1 MPAKLTPEQQALMQH
16 AQALLP
22 MSIMQLI
29 KRALTLR
36 GALFFQFYI
45 DLKSYELGTQPV
57 PPDLRNTFQKL
68 VNYLAQ
74 IQSPVDHKPLSPLV
88 INHLAESRA
97 EMGMLLGRLVAGR
110 LEDNSTWGKIN
121 DVMIPLIL
129 ETARDKGVY
138 LAARQTGQ
146 RRWATFRKMAGRQED
161 IEKLKDT
168 NPEAYAVVHR
178 YNQTLAQIDD
188 KIEKK
193 ILKSGLTPEKSFI
206 AGSPVHIAED
216 PVTKERMVYDRDGEV
231 LPVAD
236 YIKKRQTQRDADKY
250 LALIPERTQVPLHE
264 LKKLTDEEV
273 DAIPG
278 DVEMASMSD
287 DRAKQGK
294 LTRIFATK
302 RKPVY
307 INDSQGRT
315 RVEARAVITSGRF
328 KGVFLD
334 DMVNGEGRMIEGTA
348 FSFNQ
353 ATGRSGKMPVRIDPA
368 QREPYV
374 TTVVMPVTYK
384 TNGAPIKVDETRLY
398 VRIPPDR
405 KYSNIREQ
413 MKRISC
419 NSRGSAK
426 GCVPSIVWDEHK
438 GHAAGFYFDA
448 KDFSLINETLQGLS
462 LSSGALAVVQD
473 YYKDLGNAEAAT
485 AKENLAHYSAA
496 QLGGFKTSRKN
507 RETGEMEPFDLLTAQ
522 KKVLA
527 WMDANG
533 NKGVCALDCGVGKS
547 LSAISTMQKM
557 SRDGLDAPDAQ
568 YKTPTGQ
575 TVKTNGKYLFVCP
588 AALRGN
594 LPKEIRGFLHEPD
607 SLLKKVDIMSYPT
620 FSGASRSKKWKGQP
634 WDPAEYVAIFFDEAQ
649 KLLKPSSG
657 VSQAALKLWHPH
669 KICLTAS
676 PMEKNPME
684 AYIMAA
690 ISNNTPLFGRSA
702 EATKNRS
709 DLRKFK
715 DRYCEVVGGRIV
727 GIKQDPLTKRD
738 LNTWVR
744 KNIFYVDKKNV
755 EEFALPKLTSE
766 TVAVEMHPTVE
777 HAYRT
782 VTTQFAKMTRGM
794 VAKFRDKG
802 KHSDNPDAPNAR
814 DPRVEKAFS
823 LAFRPVI
830 KLLNELSNS
839 PAKAMG
845 TMAQIME
852 TGKIDN
858 KPVPK
863 FLLPLIEAWEKAF
876 TPDHLRTVSKLV
888 SNPKMEAAENRVRDK
903 LDKTDGSC
911 RTLLFSDDK
920 DMCVETA
927 QHMAKTIAGKHA
939 VGLPQSINLFDGSGE
954 LKEMIFEIDPV
965 VLDKLVKDPEEREKI
980 LKSTGG
986 ISRHELPFGPRPMR
1000 RFPEIPA
1007 GEGNTHYKKE
1017 QWQEFVMKEVMTPDD
1032 SIRTLTLHG
1041 PTYSLGQNLQA
1052 FDTVIHLDRDT
1063 WNSEMMKQ
1071 RTARAWRQGQN
1082 QPVDE
1087 VTIDATYQNSTDEFD
1102 KTLDEI
1108 RGYFQKMDS
1117 DIFTK
1122 VIQDSMDV
1130 DLGEDWKKM
1139 HHQMASTFRL
1149 DRKMVDLIASP
1160 YSGRSEPPGM

>member
-1 MPAKLTPEQQALMQH
+1 MLMQQ

-22 MSIMQLI
+22 MHVMQQI
-29 KRALTLR
+29 RHALTPR
-36 GALFFQFYI
+36 GTLLFQLYI
-45 DLKSYELGTQPV
+45 DLKSYELGVLPV
-57 PPDLRNTFQKL
+57 PPDLKMAFVRAA
-68 VNYLAQ
+68 NYLAQ
-74 IQSPVDHKPLSPLV
+74 IQSPVDHRHLSPLV
-88 INHLAESRA
+88 INHLAEARP
-97 EMGMLLGRLVAGR
+97 EMGMLLGRLVSGK
-110 LEDNSTWGKIN
+110 LDDNVTWGHIN
-121 DVMIPLIL
+121 DIMIPLIL
-129 ETARDKGVY
+129 EVSRDKGVY
-138 LAARQTGQ
+138 LAARQVGS
-146 RRWATFRKMAGRQED
+146 RRWATFRKMGGRQEET
-161 IEKLKDT
+161 EKLKDT

-178 YNQTLAQIDD
+178 YNQTLSQIDERIER
-188 KIEKK
+188 KIV
-193 ILKSGLTPEKSFI
+193 KSGLTPEKAFI
-206 AGSPVHIAED
+206 AGSPVMIASD
-216 PVTKERMVYDRDGEV
+216 PITQERMVYDRDGEV
-231 LPVAD
+231 IPVTE

-250 LALIPERTQVPLHE
+250 LALIPERTQVPISE
-264 LKKLTDEEV
+264 IKKLSDEEV
-273 DAIPG
+273 DNIPG
-278 DVEMASMSD
+278 DVEMASLTD

-294 LTRIFATK
+294 LTRIFQIK
-302 RKPVY
+302 RKPVF
-307 INDSQGRT
+307 INDPEGRT
-315 RVEARAVITSGRF
+315 RMEARAVISSGRF

-334 DMVNGEGRMIEGTA
+334 DMINGQGRMIEGTA
-348 FSFNQ
+348 FSFNP
-353 ATGRSGKMPVRIDPA
+353 ATGRNGKMPVRIDPA

-374 TTVVMPVTYK
+374 TTVTMPVTYK
-384 TNGAPIKVDETRLY
+384 TNGAPIKVNETRLY
-398 VRIPPDR
+398 VRIPSDR
-405 KYSNIREQ
+405 KYASLREQ
-413 MKRISC
+413 MKKVSC

-438 GHAAGFYFDA
+438 GHAAGFYFDP
-448 KDFSLINETLQGLS
+448 KDFNLVNDTLQGLS
-462 LSSGALAVVQD
+462 LSSGALAVIQD
-473 YYKDLGNAEAAT
+473 YYKDLGNAEMAT

-507 RETGEMEPFDLLTAQ
+507 RETGAMEPFDLLTAQ

-533 NKGVCALDCGVGKS
+533 NKGVCALGTGIGKT
-547 LSAISTMQKM
+547 LSSIALMQKM
-557 SRDGLDAPDAQ
+557 TRDGLDSADGQ
-568 YKTPTGQ
+568 YKTPSGKI
-575 TVKTNGKYLFVCP
+575 VKTNGKYLFVCP
-588 AALRGN
+588 ASLRGN
-594 LPKEIRGFLHEPD
+594 LPKEIRAFLHDPD
-607 SLLKKVDIMSYPT
+607 SLLSKVDIMSYPT
-620 FSGASRSKKWKGQP
+620 FSGAARSKKWKGKP

-649 KLLKPSSG
+649 KLLKVSSG
-657 VSQAALKLWHPH
+657 VSQAALKLWHPR
-669 KICLTAS
+669 KVCLTAS

-690 ISNNTPLFGRSA
+690 ISNNTPLFGRSS

-744 KNIFYVDKKNV
+744 KNIFYVDKKSV
-755 EEFALPKLTSE
+755 EEFALPKLTAE

-777 HAYRT
+777 QAYRS

-802 KHSDNPDAPNAR
+802 VHSTNPDAPSAR

-823 LAFRPVI
+823 MAFRPI
-830 KLLNELSNS
+830 LKLLTELSNA
-839 PAKAMG
+839 PDKALR
-845 TMAQIME
+845 TMANIMD
-852 TGKIDN
+852 TGLIDK
-858 KPVPK
+858 KPIPK
-863 FLLPLIEAWEKAF
+863 FLLPLIETWKLAF
-876 TPDHLRTVSKLV
+876 TPDNLKTVAMLV

-903 LDKTDGSC
+903 LDKTDGSS
-911 RTLLFSDDK
+911 RTILFSDDK
-920 DMCVETA
+920 NMCVETA
-927 QHMAKTIAGKHA
+927 QHLAKTIAGKHA
-939 VGLPQSINLFDGSGE
+939 VGLPQSVSIFDGSGE
-954 LKEMIFEIDPV
+954 LKELVFEIDPV
-965 VLDKLVKDPEEREKI
+965 ILGKLVKDPEEQDKI
-980 LKSTGG
+980 MKATGG
-986 ISRHELPFGPRPMR
+986 VSRHILPFGPHPMR

-1017 QWQEFVMKEVMTPDD
+1017 QWQEFVMKEVISPDD

-1041 PTYSLGQNLQA
+1041 PTYSLGHNLQA
-1052 FDTVIHLDRDT
+1052 FDTVIHMDRDT

-1087 VTIDATYQNSTDEFD
+1087 VTIDSTYQTSIDEFD

-1108 RGYFQKMDS
+1108 RGYFQQMDE

-1130 DLGEDWKKM
+1130 ELGEDWKRIK
-1139 HHQMASTFRL
+1139 HQMASTFRL